1 MRAVCLHALGH
12 HKAAVADYT
21 MVLASS
27 NPGDDNLVLKH
38 LAYYQREGA
47 HFIRFHLDT
56 PLVR

>member
-38 LAYYQREGA
+38 LAYYQ
-47 HFIRFHLDT
+47 LDFEDGG
-56 PLVR
+56 